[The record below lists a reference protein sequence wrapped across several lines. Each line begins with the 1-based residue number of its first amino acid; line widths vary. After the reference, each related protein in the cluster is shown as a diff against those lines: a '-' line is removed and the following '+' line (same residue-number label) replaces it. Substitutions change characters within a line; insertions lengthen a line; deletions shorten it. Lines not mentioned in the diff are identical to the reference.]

1 MEMWFDALV
10 LRGNGMT
17 ALSELHRKLGNALTK
32 VGLGERVKSSFTPHV
47 TLMRGSGY
55 VETQMVKTF
64 RWTVRE
70 FVLVNSLVGR
80 GTYVPLA
87 TWQLQ

>member
-1 MEMWFDALV
+1 MEMWSDALV
-10 LRGNGMT
+10 LRGTGMT
-17 ALSELHRKLGNALTK
+17 ALSELHSKLGDALKK
-32 VGLGERVKSSFTPHV
+32 VGLGRWVKSSFTPHV

-70 FVLVNSLVGR
+70 FVLVNSLVGQ